1 MNKQKTDITLPTKIH
16 IVKAMLFFFFFPVVM
31 CRCKSWTIKTAELR
45 AEELMLWTVKL
56 GKTLERPLGCKIKP
70 VNLKGNQ
77 PWIFIGRTD
86 AEAGASILWPP
97 ATKSWLI
104 WKDTDAGKY
113 WTQEEQGM
121 TENEMVEWHHPVNG
135 HQFEQTCG
143 DGDGQGGLQSMGSQS
158 QMWLSDWT
166 IHIHTPIYI
175 HIYLHMFETTS
186 Q

>member
-1 MNKQKTDITLPTKIH
+1 
-16 IVKAMLFFFFFPVVM
+16 M

-104 WKDTDAGKY
+104 WKDPDAGKY
-113 WTQEEQGM
+113 WRQEEQGM
-121 TENEMVEWHHPVNG
+121 TENEMVEWHYPVNG

-143 DGDGQGGLQSMGSQS
+143 DGDGQGGLVCCSPWGRRVGC
-158 QMWLSDWT
+158 DWVT
-166 IHIHTPIYI
+166 EQYTYI
-175 HIYLHMFETTS
+175 HLSTYISISICLRLLVNKIQLFVKMARTHLLYSISDKILPYFS
-186 Q
+186 